1 MSFDKTRSNLAFNLF
16 VVAGLVFAATAGV
29 AQTPVQKS
37 WNILNAAATN
47 SNMDKRIN
55 AFSAMGLITRD
66 PHAQELALHALEND
80 DKPDVR
86 ATAANAL
93 GEMGATGTI
102 PQLINAVKNDQ
113 DAGVVLAAAHS
124 LYLFK
129 QQRAYEVYYAVL
141 TGERKSGQGL
151 LAEQKKMLS
160 DPKKMAQFGF
170 EQGIGFIPFAGMGYG
185 AFKMLTKD
193 DVSPVRAAAAKI
205 LANDKDPKSAEALVT
220 ATTDKSWIVRAAA
233 LDAIAHR
240 GDRSLAP
247 KIEGSLDDDKD
258 AVQDVAA
265 AAIIHLNTLKPAA
278 AKRK

>member
-1 MSFDKTRSNLAFNLF
+1 
-16 VVAGLVFAATAGV
+16 
-29 AQTPVQKS
+29 
-37 WNILNAAATN
+37 
-47 SNMDKRIN
+47 
-55 AFSAMGLITRD
+55 
-66 PHAQELALHALEND
+66 
-80 DKPDVR
+80 
-86 ATAANAL
+86 
-93 GEMGATGTI
+93 
-102 PQLINAVKNDQ
+102 
-113 DAGVVLAAAHS
+113 
-124 LYLFK
+124 
-129 QQRAYEVYYAVL
+129 
-141 TGERKSGQGL
+141 
-151 LAEQKKMLS
+151 
-160 DPKKMAQFGF
+160 MAQFGF